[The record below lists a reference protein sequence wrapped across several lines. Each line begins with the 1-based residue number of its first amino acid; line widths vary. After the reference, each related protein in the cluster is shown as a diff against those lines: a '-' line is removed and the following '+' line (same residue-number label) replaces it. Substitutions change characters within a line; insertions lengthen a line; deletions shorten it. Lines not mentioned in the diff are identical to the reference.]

1 MAERFLPSLQIAVI
15 FCLCRVLVEWVIA
28 NPQHSPNVKSIIDE
42 ETGSARLSSSHKVS
56 YLGYEDD

>member
-15 FCLCRVLVEWVIA
+15 FCLCRVLVERVIA

-42 ETGSARLSSSHKVS
+42 EQAQRGQVPRTKS
-56 YLGYEDD
+56 YI